1 MSPDASWTITP
12 GPIVLLTAVLMIYV
26 LRWRRVGGSVN
37 RLLLWI
43 GGVVTVAVALIS
55 PVDALGEQLMTMHMV
70 QHLLLL
76 DIAPILF
83 LLGLTRVILRPITR
97 RMLAIER
104 RLGPFGHP
112 IFAIFAYVGIMW
124 VWHIPALYEAAL
136 EDPLV
141 HGIEHIS
148 MSVVGGLYWWHIL
161 SPIRSRHRLS
171 GMGPVAY
178 MFTTKIAVAVLGVV
192 LTFAPES
199 FYAFYAD
206 QPDYWGL
213 GAKADQAVAGLLMA
227 IEQSVVMGIAFGWIF
242 VRMLS
247 ESDREDE
254 RAERYAE

>member
-1 MSPDASWTITP
+1 
-12 GPIVLLTAVLMIYV
+12 
-26 LRWRRVGGSVN
+26 
-37 RLLLWI
+37 
-43 GGVVTVAVALIS
+43 
-55 PVDALGEQLMTMHMV
+55 MTMHMV

-83 LLGLTRVILRPITR
+83 LLGLTRVLLRPVTR

-112 IFAIFAYVGIMW
+112 VFAIVAYVGIMW
-124 VWHIPALYEAAL
+124 VWHIPALYQAAL
-136 EDPLV
+136 EDPLI
-141 HGIEHIS
+141 HGLEHLT
-148 MSVVGGLYWWHIL
+148 MSVVGGLYWWHVL
-161 SPIRSRHRLS
+161 SPIRSRHRLT
-171 GMGPVAY
+171 GLGPVAY

-199 FYAFYAD
+199 FYAFYED

-213 GAKADQAVAGLLMA
+213 GAKEDQAVAGLIMA

-247 ESDREDE
+247 EADQEDE
-254 RAERYAE
+254 RAERYG

>member
-1 MSPDASWTITP
+1 MSPDASWTIAP
-12 GPIVLLTAVLMIYV
+12 GPIVLLTAVLVLYV

-43 GGVVTVAVALIS
+43 GGVATVAAALLS
-55 PVDALGEQLMTMHMV
+55 PVDALGEQLMTMHMA

-83 LLGLTRVILRPITR
+83 LLGLTKVILRPVTR

-112 IFAIFAYVGIMW
+112 VFAIFAYTAIMW

-141 HGIEHIS
+141 HGVEHLS
-148 MSVVGGLYWWHIL
+148 MSVVGALYWWHVL
-161 SPIRSRHRLS
+161 SPIRSRHRLT
-171 GMGPVAY
+171 GLGPVAY

-213 GAKADQAVAGLLMA
+213 GAKADQAVAGLIMA

-247 ESDREDE
+247 EADQEDE
-254 RAERYAE
+254 RAERYAS